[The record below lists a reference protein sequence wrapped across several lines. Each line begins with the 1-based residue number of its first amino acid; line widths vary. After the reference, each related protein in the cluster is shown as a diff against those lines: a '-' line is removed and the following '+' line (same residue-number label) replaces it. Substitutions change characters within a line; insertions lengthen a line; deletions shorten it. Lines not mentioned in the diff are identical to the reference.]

1 LTLSLRQSAHAA
13 AACRRSL
20 PGDYGFDPL
29 SLGADAEALK
39 WNQQAELIH
48 GRWAMLGAAG
58 CLVPEVLTQAGVAD
72 LPIWSEAGKA
82 EYFSDAVTLFLVQ
95 GILMNWVELLRWQD
109 IKAPGSVNADPI
121 HKMAGFGGPYAL
133 TSSEVGYPGSRF
145 FNPLGMAAS
154 PENKLKEIKNGRL
167 AMVAMAGFFTQAFV
181 THDGPYAN
189 LLAHIS
195 DPGHVN
201 FFSN

>member
-1 LTLSLRQSAHAA
+1 
-13 AACRRSL
+13 
-20 PGDYGFDPL
+20 
-29 SLGADAEALK
+29 
-39 WNQQAELIH
+39 
-48 GRWAMLGAAG
+48 
-58 CLVPEVLTQAGVAD
+58 VPEVLTQAGVAD

-82 EYFSDAVTLFLVQ
+82 GYYSDAVTLFLVQ

-154 PENKLKEIKNGRL
+154 PENKLKEIKNGRR
-167 AMVAMAGFFTQAFV
+167 VPR
-181 THDGPYAN
+181 H
-189 LLAHIS
+189 S
-195 DPGHVN
+195 
-201 FFSN
+201 S